1 MFARG
6 LRPVDDNEK
15 TFARKLTPNEYYF
28 NPQAGFVSV
37 NSQLQADEVLAVAYQ
52 YTYNGKVY
60 QVGEFSQ
67 DVALDSTKGVQK
79 VLMLKLLKATSQRIQ
94 LPIWGLM
101 MKNVYSLDLFGG
113 IQREDFKLNVL
124 YEEPSGGLKR
134 YLPET
139 SPSVNGQPLLK
150 ILNLDRL
157 NNRNDPQPDGVF
169 DYVEGF
175 TILPQVGRVIFPVLE
190 PFGKDLEDLAFTGM
204 PANIKS
210 KYLYKQLYDSIKA
223 IAQTYANLN
232 RFVMQGQ
239 VKGTGG
245 SEISLNAPNVPPGSV
260 TVSAGGQVL
269 REGSDYVV
277 DYNLGS
283 VKILN
288 QAILSSN
295 VPVQVSFE
303 NNTGFGMQQRGFAA
317 LRLDYIASKKFSIG
331 TSVVRLGERPYFTK
345 MGYGEDPIRNT
356 MYGLD
361 FSYRSDL
368 PGLTR
373 LLNRL
378 PNFSTKA
385 KSSITAYGEG
395 AYLQP
400 GHPPQIGKGDQG
412 LIYIDDFEST
422 RTSIDLRFPFVS
434 WALAS
439 TPQGNPKF
447 PEAVLNDSIDYN
459 YNRAKLAWY
468 NIEPNLQ
475 DKNSPGNPLRRNL
488 AELSDP
494 RVRQVFTNE
503 LFPQRTTN
511 ITDVQTA
518 TFDLAYYPTEKGPY
532 NFESRTTEVPILT
545 FLLAI

>member
-1 MFARG
+1 LFARG